1 MASGI
6 EPWNLI
12 VILLAILL
20 LVSVVVI
27 LVAVGMF
34 AVQIAAKAKPPHRQ
48 VRRH

>member
-20 LVSVVVI
+20 LIFVVVI
-27 LVAVGMF
+27 LVAVAMF
-34 AVQIAAKAKPPHRQ
+34 AVQTAAKAKPRHLQ